1 MILNWDNCPETSC
14 SPLVMS
20 GAVVFKHSRVPIS
33 SLFENMAD
41 GVTIN
46 EFLEWFPGIKM
57 EQVKAVLKFTA
68 ESLNAETA
76 ENAEKENA
84 ENLVPA

>member
-1 MILNWDNCPETSC
+1 MVLNWDNCPETSC

-33 SLFENMAD
+33 SLFENIAA
-41 GVTIN
+41 GVSLD
-46 EFLEWFPGIKM
+46 EFIAWYPGVKI
-57 EQVKAVLKFTA
+57 EQVEAVLKFAA
-68 ESLNAETA
+68 ESLNAESA
-76 ENAEKENA
+76 ENV